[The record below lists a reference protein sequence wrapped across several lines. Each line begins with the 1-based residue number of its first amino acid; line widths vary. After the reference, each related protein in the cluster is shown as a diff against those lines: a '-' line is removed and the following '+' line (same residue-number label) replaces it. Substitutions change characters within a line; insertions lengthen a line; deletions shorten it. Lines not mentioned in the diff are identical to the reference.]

1 MAIYSEY
8 GPATVPVRETGRCL
22 LLEEERERKTLK
34 VVKCTNRE
42 IK

>member
-1 MAIYSEY
+1 MTIYSQY
-8 GPATVPVRETGRCL
+8 GPAIVPVKETGRCL
-22 LLEEERERKTLK
+22 LLEEGRERKTPK